1 MHLKPRMEKENSGVA
16 LTCGAFHAFV
26 IFGNYSVFFY
36 YLDSSHI
43 ISIQSFFKKKKSV
56 SKKVGFFAPITEKS
70 GGVSPFLKR
79 ISSSKDQQGN
89 SLPRGCDRPF
99 LEKN

>member
-1 MHLKPRMEKENSGVA
+1 MEKENSGVA

-26 IFGNYSVFFY
+26 IFGNYSVFF
-36 YLDSSHI
+36 LLFGL
-43 ISIQSFFKKKKSV
+43 ISYNKYTVIFQKKKKSV